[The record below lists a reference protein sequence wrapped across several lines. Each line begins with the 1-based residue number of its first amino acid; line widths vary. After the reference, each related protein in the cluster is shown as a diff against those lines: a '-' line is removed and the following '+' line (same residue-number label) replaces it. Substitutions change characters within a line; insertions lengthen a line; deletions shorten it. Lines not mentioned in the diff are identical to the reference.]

1 MRRNILLCKMK
12 EMKVRAHGIMT
23 ILLLWLLLP
32 ATAAA
37 EEVLRAIE
45 VPGTTLPSFLVLT
58 QGESEAVSQDSEVDY
73 LFWSGEDEIS
83 TVVQQAQLKHL
94 SIGWG
99 DAESPELQ
107 ALLSRVGKAYG
118 ASLDWLTADTPI
130 PNAVLVQAAEPLDA
144 QQQWSLQATA
154 AEYEP
159 IRSGILISGYTPQ
172 DNLQCFLMPA
182 YTLPDSPDEAL
193 YPGVQLRI
201 NTPLE
206 ETAESLF
213 RKLRFSMNGQQ
224 AQLSASGDFHEL
236 FADGQPIRICPA
248 SSEGKLEPAPL
259 TVSLQDK
266 GKALVYP
273 SDGCSGL
280 TIRLSGGLG
289 KKLTVTLPAG
299 LLTTQ
304 GRRIEKEHTVSVIL
318 RIPPPQIVSFLPQ
331 YLTPNHLSFDLLG
344 CRSIELTAYRI
355 PAPLLHTGTEVIAEQ
370 HLTDLSPS
378 GQSIRMDF
386 PGEKPE
392 YRVQH
397 YRADWKQLT
406 ADDAEPGHFLLRLDM
421 AGALDGNRHTQ
432 WLRVD
437 ASELLTDI
445 RYTPCP
451 HVVITSSRNGD
462 FINTG
467 NIQLLQDGEI
477 LYSAPFRQNPV
488 ILPTGRE
495 YAGANELRILC
506 GRDISSCSLNLGNHD
521 SEAESS
527 AHNSFLLTDRET
539 CRAGETI
546 HFHGLV
552 KDLSDAPSSLN
563 LRAEWS
569 DEQQRVLSV
578 RQLRASQ
585 NGFFSEHFRLSKE
598 VAANTSLLRL
608 RLLNGDDSI
617 CCQYIRVVPQKPRSA
632 INSSLPRIDFLPII
646 RSGRR
651 LALMDG
657 SERAYSE
664 ETQLRLEAYG
674 NIRSV
679 LHAPCGLRQESH
691 EEAILWQEELRI
703 PAHCSEGID
712 LNPILDRHKESR
724 NKVTHYRIVFR
735 GHNGKPVSQNIN
747 RHALDKREEESFY
760 FAEAE
765 VRHHRLRLLLP
776 KPVEQ
781 DSAAQILLFC
791 RQQARMLP
799 LRLKQ
804 GCREVEI
811 PLLAEEFGALGYRL
825 IISDRKKG
833 WPQHEEGY
841 VTVPNP
847 KKQLTIHLCSGDR
860 LPQDISGHVVSQD
873 GRPASAHLLLVRL
886 PGRDSAHASIIS
898 QQFHESFFPCT
909 RQHMT
914 DIGIA
919 FPSDGVGNT
928 ERPRSIRLNA
938 MQIEGFLFGKYR
950 RHSGPGKWEQ
960 RADSGI
966 IDFSS
971 SDGGNETDEPSFYLH
986 REEERE
992 TPLLIA
998 ETQTDENGNFRITLP
1013 LPADGNDSRLLILA
1027 VGADGQSN
1035 GSAAFYSGLEPAI
1048 QR

>member
-1 MRRNILLCKMK
+1 MNILLCKMK

-23 ILLLWLLLP
+23 ILLLLLLP

-37 EEVLRAIE
+37 GEVLRAVE

-58 QGESEAVSQDSEVDY
+58 QGESEAFSRDSKVDY

-83 TVVQQAQLKHL
+83 ATVQQAQLKHL

-118 ASLDWLTADTPI
+118 DSLNWLTADTPI

-154 AEYEP
+154 VEHEP

-182 YTLPDSPDEAL
+182 YTLPDSPDAAL
-193 YPGVQLRI
+193 HPGVQLRI

-213 RKLRFSMNGQQ
+213 RKLHFSMNGQQ
-224 AQLSASGDFHEL
+224 AQLSASGNFHEL
-236 FADGQPIRICPA
+236 FSDGQPIRICPA

-280 TIRLSGGLG
+280 TIRLSGGWG

-318 RIPPPQIVSFLPQ
+318 LIPPPQIVSSLPQ

-355 PAPLLHTGTEVIAEQ
+355 PAPLLNTGTEVIAEQ

-421 AGALDGNRHTQ
+421 AGAQDSGRHTQ

-451 HVVITSSRNGD
+451 HVVITSGRNGD

-477 LYSAPFRQNPV
+477 LYSAPFRQSPV
-488 ILPTGRE
+488 ILPTGAE
-495 YAGANELRILC
+495 YAGANELRVLC

-546 HFHGLV
+546 HFHGLG
-552 KDLSDAPSSLN
+552 KDLSDAPRPLSLN
-563 LRAEWS
+563 AEWS

-578 RQLRASQ
+578 RQLQASQ

-632 INSSLPRIDFLPII
+632 INSSLPRVDFLPII
-646 RSGRR
+646 RSGHR
-651 LALMDG
+651 LTLMDG

-664 ETQLRLEAYG
+664 ETQLRLEAYE

-679 LHAPCGLRQESH
+679 RHVPCGLRLESH
-691 EEAILWQEELRI
+691 EEAILWQEALRI

-735 GHNGKPVSQNIN
+735 GHNGKPVSQNIS
-747 RHALDKREEESFY
+747 RHALDRREEESFY

-781 DSAAQILLFC
+781 DSAAQLLLFC

-825 IISDRKKG
+825 IISNREKG
-833 WPQHEEGY
+833 WPQHEAGY

-847 KKQLTIHLCSGDR
+847 KKQLTIHLCTGDG
-860 LPQDISGHVVSQD
+860 LQQDISGHVVSQD
-873 GRPASAHLLLVRL
+873 VRPASAHLLLVRL

-914 DIGIA
+914 DIGIT

-938 MQIEGFLFGKYR
+938 MQIEGFLFGKNR
-950 RHSGPGKWEQ
+950 RLTGPGKWEQ
-960 RADSGI
+960 RTDSGI

-971 SDGGNETDEPSFYLH
+971 SDGGNETDEPPFYLH

-998 ETQTDENGNFRITLP
+998 ETQTDENGNFRTTLP
-1013 LPADGNDSRLLILA
+1013 LPADGNDSLLLILA
-1027 VGADGQSN
+1027 IGADGQSN

>member
-1 MRRNILLCKMK
+1 MDILLCKMR
-12 EMKVRAHGIMT
+12 EMKVRAHEIVT

-58 QGESEAVSQDSEVDY
+58 QGESEAFSQDSEVNY

-83 TVVQQAQLKHL
+83 AAVQQARLKHL

-118 ASLDWLTADTPI
+118 DSLDWLTADTPI
-130 PNAVLVQAAEPLDA
+130 PNAVLVQATEPLDA

-154 AEYEP
+154 AEHEP

-193 YPGVQLRI
+193 HPGVQLRI

-213 RKLRFSMNGQQ
+213 QKLRFSMNGQQ

-236 FADGQPIRICPA
+236 FSDGQQIRICPD
-248 SSEGKLEPAPL
+248 SSANKLEPAPL

-280 TIRLSGGLG
+280 TIHLTGGWG

-304 GRRIEKEHTVSVIL
+304 GRRIQKEHTVSVIL
-318 RIPPPQIVSFLPQ
+318 RIPPPQIVSSLPQ

-355 PAPLLHTGTEVIAEQ
+355 PAPLLNTGTEVIAEQ

-421 AGALDGNRHTQ
+421 AGGQDSDRHTQ

-451 HVVITSSRNGD
+451 HVVITSGRNGD

-477 LYSAPFRQNPV
+477 LYSAPFRQSPV
-488 ILPTGRE
+488 ILPTGGE

-521 SEAESS
+521 NVAENST
-527 AHNSFLLTDRET
+527 HNSFLLMDRET

-578 RQLRASQ
+578 RQLQASQ
-585 NGFFSEHFRLSKE
+585 NGFFSGHFRLSKE

-617 CCQYIRVVPQKPRSA
+617 CCQYIRVVPPEAHSA
-632 INSSLPRIDFLPII
+632 NNSALPRVDFLPII
-646 RSGRR
+646 RSGHR
-651 LALMDG
+651 LTLMDG
-657 SERAYSE
+657 AERAYSE
-664 ETQLRLEAYG
+664 ETQIRLEAYG

-679 LHAPCGLRQESH
+679 RHVPCGLRLESH

-712 LNPILDRHKESR
+712 LNPILDRHLAEQD
-724 NKVTHYRIVFR
+724 KVTHYRIVFR
-735 GHNGKPVSQNIN
+735 GHDGMPVSQNIS
-747 RHALDKREEESFY
+747 RHALDRREEESLY

-811 PLLAEEFGALGYRL
+811 PLLAEEFGVLGYRL

-847 KKQLTIHLCSGDR
+847 KKQLTIHLCTGDR
-860 LPQDISGHVVSQD
+860 LQQDISGHVVSQD

-919 FPSDGVGNT
+919 FPSDVVGNT
-928 ERPRSIRLNA
+928 ERQRSIRLNA
-938 MQIEGFLFGKYR
+938 MQIEGFLFGKHR
-950 RHSGPGKWEQ
+950 RHSGPGKWKQ

-966 IDFSS
+966 SDFSS
-971 SDGGNETDEPSFYLH
+971 SGGGNETDEPSFYLH
-986 REEERE
+986 RENERE

-998 ETQTDENGNFRITLP
+998 ETQTDENGNFRTTLP
-1013 LPADGNDSRLLILA
+1013 LPADGNDSLLLILA
-1027 VGADGQSN
+1027 IGADGQSN

>member
-1 MRRNILLCKMK
+1 MK
-12 EMKVRAHGIMT
+12 ELKIRAHGLGA

-32 ATAAA
+32 APAAA
-37 EEVLRAIE
+37 GGSLRAVE
-45 VPGTTLPSFLVLT
+45 VPGTALPSFLVLT
-58 QGESEAVSQDSEVDY
+58 QGESEAFSQESEVDY

-83 TVVQQAQLKHL
+83 ATVQQARLKHL

-99 DAESPELQ
+99 DAETPELQ

-118 ASLDWLTADTPI
+118 DSLDWLTADTPI
-130 PNAVLVQAAEPLDA
+130 PNAVLVQATEPLDA

-154 AEYEP
+154 AEHEP
-159 IRSGILISGYTPQ
+159 IRSGILISGYTTQ
-172 DNLQCFLMPA
+172 DNLQSFLMPA
-182 YTLPDSPDEAL
+182 YTLPESPDEVL
-193 YPGVQLRI
+193 HPGVQFRI

-236 FADGQPIRICPA
+236 FSDGQRIRICPD
-248 SSEGKLEPAPL
+248 SSANKLEPAPL
-259 TVSLQDK
+259 TVPLQDK
-266 GKALVYP
+266 GKALLCP

-280 TIRLSGGLG
+280 TIRLSGGWG

-304 GRRIEKEHTVSVIL
+304 GRRIEKEHTVSIIL
-318 RIPPPQIVSFLPQ
+318 RIPPPQIVSSFPQ

-355 PAPLLHTGTEVIAEQ
+355 PAPLLNTGTEVIAEQ

-421 AGALDGNRHTQ
+421 AGAQDSDRHTQ

-451 HVVITSSRNGD
+451 HVVITSGRNGD

-467 NIQLLQDGEI
+467 NIQLLRNGEI
-477 LYSAPFRQNPV
+477 LYSAPFRQSPV
-488 ILPTGRE
+488 ILPTGAE
-495 YAGANELRILC
+495 YAGANELRVLC

-521 SEAESS
+521 NAAENS

-569 DEQQRVLSV
+569 DGQERILSV
-578 RQLRASQ
+578 RQLQTSQ

-598 VAANTSLLRL
+598 VATTSSLLRL

-617 CCQYIRVVPQKPRSA
+617 CCQYIRVVPPEAHSA
-632 INSSLPRIDFLPII
+632 NNSALPRVDFLPII

-651 LALMDG
+651 LTLMDG

-664 ETQLRLEAYG
+664 EAQLRLEAYG

-679 LHAPCGLRQESH
+679 RHVPCGLRLESH

-703 PAHCSEGID
+703 PAHCNGGID
-712 LNPILDRHKESR
+712 LNPILDRHLAEQD
-724 NKVTHYRIVFR
+724 KVTHYRIVFR
-735 GHNGKPVSQNIN
+735 GHNGKTVSQNIS
-747 RHALDKREEESFY
+747 RHALDKREEESLY

-811 PLLAEEFGALGYRL
+811 PLLAEEFGHLEYRL
-825 IISDRKKG
+825 IIPNPKGG

-841 VTVPNP
+841 VTVPDP
-847 KKQLTIHLCSGDR
+847 KKQLTIHLCTGDR
-860 LPQDISGHVVSQD
+860 LQQDISGHVVSQD

-928 ERPRSIRLNA
+928 ERTRSIWLNA
-938 MQIEGFLFGKYR
+938 TQIEGFLFGKYR

-966 IDFSS
+966 SDFSS

-986 REEERE
+986 RENERE

-998 ETQTDENGNFRITLP
+998 ETQTDENGNFRTTLP
-1013 LPADGNDSRLLILA
+1013 LPADGNDSLLLILA
-1027 VGADGQSN
+1027 IGADGQSN

>member
-1 MRRNILLCKMK
+1 MDILLCKMR
-12 EMKVRAHGIMT
+12 EMKVRAHEIVT

-37 EEVLRAIE
+37 EEVLRAVE

-58 QGESEAVSQDSEVDY
+58 QGESEAFSQDSEVNY

-83 TVVQQAQLKHL
+83 AVVQQAQLKHL

-118 ASLDWLTADTPI
+118 DSLDWLTADTPI
-130 PNAVLVQAAEPLDA
+130 PNAVLVQATEPLDA

-154 AEYEP
+154 AEHEP

-193 YPGVQLRI
+193 HPGVQLRI

-206 ETAESLF
+206 ETAASLF

-236 FADGQPIRICPA
+236 FSDGQQIRICPA

-280 TIRLSGGLG
+280 TIHLTGGWG

-304 GRRIEKEHTVSVIL
+304 GRRIQKEHTVSVL
-318 RIPPPQIVSFLPQ
+318 LPIPPPQIVSSLPQ
-331 YLTPNHLSFDLLG
+331 YLTPDCLSFDLLG

-355 PAPLLHTGTEVIAEQ
+355 PAPLLNTGTEVIAEQ

-421 AGALDGNRHTQ
+421 AGAQDSDRHTQ

-451 HVVITSSRNGD
+451 HVVITSGRNGD

-488 ILPTGRE
+488 ILPTSRN
-495 YAGANELRILC
+495 YAGANELRVLY
-506 GRDISSCSLNLGNHD
+506 GRDISSCSLNLGNLD
-521 SEAESS
+521 SVAENS
-527 AHNSFLLTDRET
+527 AHNAFLLMDRET

-578 RQLRASQ
+578 RQLQSSQ

-617 CCQYIRVVPQKPRSA
+617 CCQYIRVAPQKPRSA
-632 INSSLPRIDFLPII
+632 INSSLPRVDFLPII
-646 RSGRR
+646 RSGHR

-679 LHAPCGLRQESH
+679 RHAPCGLRLESH

-712 LNPILDRHKESR
+712 LNPILVRHKEGR

-735 GHNGKPVSQNIN
+735 GHDGKPVSQNIS

-841 VTVPNP
+841 VTVPDP
-847 KKQLTIHLCSGDR
+847 KKQLMINLCTGDR
-860 LPQDISGHVVSQD
+860 RQQDISGHVVSQD
-873 GRPASAHLLLVRL
+873 GRPASAHLLLVQL

-928 ERPRSIRLNA
+928 ERSRSIRLNA
-938 MQIEGFLFGKYR
+938 TQIEGFLFRKNR
-950 RHSGPGKWEQ
+950 RHSGPGKWKQ

-966 IDFSS
+966 NDFSS
-971 SDGGNETDEPSFYLH
+971 SDGGNDTNEPSFYLH

-998 ETQTDENGNFRITLP
+998 ETQTDENGNFRTTLP

-1027 VGADGQSN
+1027 IGADGQSN